1 MNSFDDDSMTMSVM
15 GSGEVAYHQWLPNYQ
30 PHADED
36 EHQSFQRKMKELA
49 ALETVNPKGPSDNAD
64 SLSKPSNPKPGG
76 HNPDHIPPP
85 VVPEPPAG
93 LNENPIPESTST
105 SDGAISPMNNP
116 HLVADLEDHREWKSP
131 SPGLDLI
138 ADDPTI
144 RAPVGGEMTYKDS
157 GDKGYGWHARIIHTD
172 SEGTEHRDILGHME
186 RPDNSDELIQRGPTR
201 VDAGDEIGSMGN
213 TGGVWTSDG
222 GTQDPAPVTPEQRDR
237 GLGAHLHHD
246 RSHEGVNPI
255 TGLPIRIFTD
265 PRGENGD

>member
-1 MNSFDDDSMTMSVM
+1 MIRVLWRLSVLFFACC
-15 GSGEVAYHQWLPNYQ
+15 SSSS
-30 PHADED
+30 ED
-36 EHQSFQRKMKELA
+36 TQSTL
-49 ALETVNPKGPSDNAD
+49 L
-64 SLSKPSNPKPGG
+64 
-76 HNPDHIPPP
+76 
-85 VVPEPPAG
+85 
-93 LNENPIPESTST
+93 IPEL
-105 SDGAISPMNNP
+105 ISPIEIT
-116 HLVADLEDHREWKSP
+116 L
-131 SPGLDLI
+131 
-138 ADDPTI
+138 
-144 RAPVGGEMTYKDS
+144 GGEMTYKDS
-157 GDKGYGWHARIIHTD
+157 GDKGYGWHAIIIHTD

-246 RSHEGVNPI
+246 RSHVGVNPI